1 MIKSFRHAGLQ
12 AFYETG
18 SKAGIRPDHA
28 PRLKRILGVLD
39 AAMVIGQVDAPG
51 FRLHKLSGVLNGF
64 CAVTV
69 NGNWRVIFR
78 FENGEAE
85 LVDYLDYH

>member
-1 MIKSFRHAGLQ
+1 MIKTFRHAGLQ
-12 AFYETG
+12 DFYETG

-39 AAMVIGQVDAPG
+39 TALIIGQVDVPG
-51 FRLHKLSGVLNGF
+51 FRLHKLSGALNGF
-64 CAVTV
+64 WSVTV
-69 NGNWRVIFR
+69 SGNWRVIFR
-78 FENGEAE
+78 IENGEVE